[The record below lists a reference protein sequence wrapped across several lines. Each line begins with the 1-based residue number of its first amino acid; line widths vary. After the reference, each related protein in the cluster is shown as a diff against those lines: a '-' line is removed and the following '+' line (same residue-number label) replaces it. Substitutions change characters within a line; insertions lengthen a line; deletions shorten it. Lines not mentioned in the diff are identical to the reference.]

1 MSELIVACV
10 RTGTR
15 YDFGYVTQLRNVVA
29 QHLKRPCT
37 VVCLTDQPERCTG
50 VAFVDITAIGLQ
62 GQWGKMALF
71 EPMWRD
77 RSKVIFLELD
87 TVIVGDLAPLAD
99 VPGEFAICENVARK
113 PCKYNSSVM
122 VLGSG
127 MGNFIWHGFERRRD
141 LLLMD
146 HARSGPSACIEE
158 LYPSA
163 PLLQKI
169 LPQHFFRTSLRLMR
183 TH

>member
-62 GQWGKMALF
+62 GPWGKMALF

-87 TVIVGDLAPLAD
+87 TVIVGDIAPLAD
-99 VPGEFAICENVARK
+99 VPGEFAIGEGFDTG
-113 PCKYNSSVM
+113 VM
-122 VLGSG
+122 VIGGG
-127 MGNFIWHGFERRRD
+127 MGNFVWNGFERRRE
-141 LLLMD
+141 LLMMT
-146 HARSGPSACIEE
+146 HSGPSACIAE

-163 PLLQKI
+163 PFLQRLLPK
-169 LPQHFFRTSLRLMR
+169 PFFQTRLRLMR
-183 TH
+183 AH